1 MYNWIILLYT
11 WNKQK
16 IVINYTSIKKIL
28 ISGPHSRWFWLNWSE
43 ALESWFVKDFQVQ
56 RSLRTTVQKDQKAAR
71 GICDQRLWAARVAGE
86 IYSWIFGESGSHLS
100 VVSRIFSVMKML
112 VVVVVQLPSHVW
124 LFATP
129 WTAARQASLFL
140 TISQSLPKFMP
151 IESVMPLSH
160 LILCHSLLL
169 PSIFLSIRVLSSELT
184 VNFRWPNYWSL
195 SFSTSPSS
203 EYSGLTSFKLTGLT
217 SLRFKGL
224 SRVFF
229 STIIWKH
236 DFFGAQPSLWSI
248 SHICIW
254 LLERL

>member
-1 MYNWIILLYT
+1 MILHRQMIF
-11 WNKQK
+11 KQVTK
-16 IVINYTSIKKIL
+16 EETQLKYQWDSICTCCLVTLCKTL
-28 ISGPHSRWFWLNWSE
+28 
-43 ALESWFVKDFQVQ
+43 
-56 RSLRTTVQKDQKAAR
+56 
-71 GICDQRLWAARVAGE
+71 CDPMDMPGFPVL
-86 IYSWIFGESGSHLS
+86 HN
-100 VVSRIFSVMKML
+100 
-112 VVVVVQLPSHVW
+112 LPSW
-124 LFATP
+124 LKLM
-129 WTAARQASLFL
+129 SIEL
-140 TISQSLPKFMP
+140 TMP
-151 IESVMPLSH
+151 SFH
-160 LILCHSLLL
+160 LILCHPLLL